1 MTDDPAA
8 LWEEALA
15 RLQRRVDAPG
25 YETWLAG
32 SAGLRL
38 DGGALAVGVRSEFA
52 AEWLR
57 TRGGPLV
64 RRTLAEIAD
73 PPPAVRYEALPA
85 GAEDGATGQPRAAPA
100 PRRAVPAPLLP
111 RFSFAAFAEG
121 PGNRAALAG
130 ARDVAAGRLGAFFVR
145 GGEGLG
151 KTHLLQATGNL
162 MLAGG
167 MRPLYVAGGALAGT
181 GGRGLREIC
190 GEADALL
197 IDGAGDAGDAED
209 ALLRAAA
216 DLRSGGIPVA
226 AAAGGRPG
234 SGERLRALLADG
246 VSASLRPPGV
256 ETRLAILRLRAAERG
271 IRAEDGALAAI
282 ARRRFASV
290 RALEDALARAEVL
303 AAASG
308 GEIAGDAAAGALAG
322 GGGADPDPVTPAA
335 VIEAVCGYYGVG
347 REDLLSRSRE
357 RRVARPR
364 QMAMYLMREVAK
376 RNFAEIGAALGG
388 RDHSTVHYGW
398 SRTADAL
405 RGDGEAR
412 RDARTIG
419 ELIRLAG
426 ERAA

>member
-15 RLQRRVDAPG
+15 RLGRRVSAAD
-25 YETWLAG
+25 YETWLEG

-38 DGGALAVGVRSEFA
+38 ERGALAVGVRSEFA

-57 TRGGPLV
+57 TRLEPLV

-85 GAEDGATGQPRAAPA
+85 GADGGAPGPPPAAA
-100 PRRAVPAPLLP
+100 APLLP
-111 RFSFAAFAEG
+111 RFGFGTFAAG

-151 KTHLLQATGNL
+151 KTHLLQAAASL

-167 MRPLYVAGGALAGT
+167 LRPVYVSAAALAGG
-181 GGRGLREIC
+181 GGRGLRDLC
-190 GEADALL
+190 READALL
-197 IDGAGDAGDAED
+197 IDDAGDAGDAED
-209 ALLRAAA
+209 ELLRAAA
-216 DLRSGGIPVA
+216 DLRSRGRPVA

-234 SGERLRALLADG
+234 PGERLRALLADG

-271 IRAEDGALAAI
+271 IRADDGALAAI

-303 AAASG
+303 AAAAG
-308 GEIAGDAAAGALAG
+308 GEIGADAAAAALAD
-322 GGGADPDPVTPAA
+322 GGGADPEPATPAA
-335 VIEAVCGYYGVG
+335 VIGAVCGYYGVEL
-347 REDLLSRSRE
+347 EDLLSRSRE

-388 RDHSTVHYGW
+388 RDHSTAHYGW

-405 RGDGEAR
+405 REDGDAL

>member
-15 RLQRRVDAPG
+15 RLGRRMSAAD
-25 YETWLAG
+25 YETWLEG

-38 DGGALAVGVRSEFA
+38 EGGALAVGVRSEFA

-57 TRGGPLV
+57 TRLEPLV

-85 GAEDGATGQPRAAPA
+85 EDGAPEAAPA
-100 PRRAVPAPLLP
+100 PPAAPAPLLP
-111 RFSFAAFAEG
+111 RFSFGTFAEG

-130 ARDVAAGRLGAFFVR
+130 ARDVAGGRLGALFVR

-151 KTHLLQATGNL
+151 KTHLLQAAANL
-162 MLAGG
+162 MLGGG
-167 MRPLYVAGGALAGT
+167 MRPVYVSAAALAG
-181 GGRGLREIC
+181 GGVGLDDLCR
-190 GEADALL
+190 EADALL
-197 IDGAGDAGDAED
+197 VDDAGDTGDAED
-209 ALLRAAA
+209 ELLRAAA
-216 DLRSGGIPVA
+216 DLRSRGRPVA

-271 IRAEDGALAAI
+271 IRADDGALAAI

-308 GEIAGDAAAGALAG
+308 GEIGADAAAAALVDD
-322 GGGADPDPVTPAA
+322 GGADPEPVTPAA
-335 VIEAVCGYYGVG
+335 VIEAVCGYYGLG
-347 REDLLSRSRE
+347 PEDLLSRSRE

-405 RGDGEAR
+405 REDGEAL